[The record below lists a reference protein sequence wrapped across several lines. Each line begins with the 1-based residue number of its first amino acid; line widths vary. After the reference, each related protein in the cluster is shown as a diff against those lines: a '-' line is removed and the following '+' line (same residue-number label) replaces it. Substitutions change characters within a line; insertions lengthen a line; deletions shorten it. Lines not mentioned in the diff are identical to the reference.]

1 MSAAEL
7 TTSIS
12 CTSGQMD
19 KIKQKVPPATLH
31 TIILATIVT
40 LCITVT
46 SGVCS
51 KALSLSHPIF
61 IEENSSSQ
69 EKIAYV
75 SPIQNE
81 ILNRENFTQRIYK
94 KYPAKNITFPT
105 YGVAHIKLTK
115 YINQKPVKINIVEI
129 DKSANS
135 SLNIKPEIAGVKLN
149 SRAQIRT
156 IAQKHNSIVA
166 VNAGYFKPQTGVPLG
181 ALVINGE
188 VLTGPIY
195 NRVGIGIIEENNKT
209 RFVMD
214 KVAMNITIT
223 SNKST
228 LKADNINQPRMLST
242 YTIIYTPQW
251 GNMSPMAAKYGKVAA
266 VSNGRIIAMS
276 ANQIAIPKDGFV
288 ISAPAKILDKL
299 ALERNITYDI
309 ELNETFEDADHIIG
323 AGPYLVKNGEV
334 FVDVTDQKFASITG
348 RNPRSAVGYND
359 KNELIIV
366 TIDGR
371 EESSV
376 GVTLTQLAYIMKG
389 LGCTYA
395 MNFDGGGSSV
405 IYVNGKVTNSPAQT
419 GGISISNAL
428 TVFETPSPSQT

>member
-7 TTSIS
+7 TTSVT
-12 CTSGQMD
+12 CTSGQIGR
-19 KIKQKVPPATLH
+19 IKQKVPPATLH

-51 KALSLSHPIF
+51 KALSSSHPIF
-61 IEENSSSQ
+61 IEENTLTQ
-69 EKIAYV
+69 DKIAYV

-81 ILNRENFTQRIYK
+81 ILNRENFVQRINK
-94 KYPAKNITFPT
+94 KYPAKSISFPT
-105 YGVAHIKLTK
+105 YGVAHIKMTK
-115 YINQKPVKINIVEI
+115 YINQRPVKINIVEI

-135 SLNIKPEIAGVKLN
+135 SLNIKPEIAGIKLN

-181 ALVINGE
+181 ALVIDGE

-195 NRVGIGIIEENNKT
+195 NRVGIGIIQENNQT

-214 KVAMNITIT
+214 KVAMNITIK

-266 VSNGRIIAMS
+266 VSNGKIIAMS

-309 ELNETFEDADHIIG
+309 KLNETFKDADHIIG

-405 IYVNGKVTNSPAQT
+405 IYVNGRVTNSPAQT

>member
-7 TTSIS
+7 TTSVT
-12 CTSGQMD
+12 CTSGQIGR
-19 KIKQKVPPATLH
+19 IKQKVPPATLH

-61 IEENSSSQ
+61 IEENTSNKD
-69 EKIAYV
+69 KIAYV

-81 ILNRENFTQRIYK
+81 ILNRENFVQRINK
-94 KYPAKNITFPT
+94 KYPAKYISFPA
-105 YGVAHIKLTK
+105 YGVAHIKMTK
-115 YINQKPVKINIVEI
+115 YINQRPVKINIVEI

-135 SLNIKPEIAGVKLN
+135 SLNIKPEIAGIKLN
-149 SRAQIRT
+149 SRAQIKT

-195 NRVGIGIIEENNKT
+195 NRVGIGIIEENNQT

-214 KVAMNITIT
+214 KVAMNITIK
-223 SNKST
+223 SNKSI

-266 VSNGRIIAMS
+266 VSNGKIIAMS

-299 ALERNITYDI
+299 ALERNISYDI
-309 ELNETFEDADHIIG
+309 KLNETFKDADHIIG
-323 AGPYLVKNGEV
+323 AGPYLVKDGEV

-405 IYVNGKVTNSPAQT
+405 IYVNGRVTNSPAQT

>member
-1 MSAAEL
+1 MGTAEA
-7 TTSIS
+7 
-12 CTSGQMD
+12 
-19 KIKQKVPPATLH
+19 IKKTFCMAEFKKFKEKVPPSPYYNV
-31 TIILATIVT
+31 ILTAIVT

-46 SGVCS
+46 SGICS
-51 KALSLSHPIF
+51 KALSSNHPIF
-61 IEENSSSQ
+61 FEENQ
-69 EKIAYV
+69 NTQHVAYISPLQLEAQKQAEFV
-75 SPIQNE
+75 S
-81 ILNRENFTQRIYK
+81 RINS
-94 KYPAKNITFPT
+94 KYPLNALTYPT
-105 YGVAHIKLTK
+105 KGVAHIKLTR
-115 YINQKPVKINIVEI
+115 YINQKPIKLNIVEI
-129 DKSANS
+129 DASANS
-135 SLNIKPEIAGVKLN
+135 ALRIKPRTAGEKLN
-149 SRAQIRT
+149 SKAQIRN
-156 IAQKHNSIVA
+156 IAKKDNSIIA
-166 VNAGYFKPQTGVPLG
+166 INAGYFKPQTGVPLG
-181 ALVINGE
+181 ALVINNE

-195 NRVGIGIIEENNKT
+195 NRVGIGIIEKNGQISYTMGK
-209 RFVMD
+209 VSMD
-214 KVAMNITIT
+214 ITIK

-251 GNMSPMAAKYGKVAA
+251 GNMSPMSAKYGKVAA
-266 VSNGRIIAMS
+266 VSNGKIIAMS

-309 ELNETFEDADHIIG
+309 KLNETFKNADHIIG

-348 RNPRSAVGYND
+348 RNPRSAVGYNN

-371 EESSV
+371 EETSV

-405 IYVNGKVTNSPAQT
+405 MYVNGTITNSPAQN
-419 GGISISNAL
+419 GGIPISNAFV
-428 TVFETPSPSQT
+428 VFEEESGNFET

>member
-1 MSAAEL
+1 MSAAEI
-7 TTSIS
+7 TTCVN
-12 CTSGQMD
+12 CTSGQTVH
-19 KIKQKVPPATLH
+19 IKEKVPPATLK

-51 KALSLSHPIF
+51 KALSSSHPIF
-61 IEENSSSQ
+61 IEENQSNE
-69 EKIAYV
+69 EKIAYI
-75 SPIQNE
+75 SPIQKE
-81 ILNRENFTQRIYK
+81 VLNRENFVRRINK

-105 YGVAHIKLTK
+105 YGIAHIKLTK
-115 YINQKPVKINIVEI
+115 YINQRPIKINIVEI
-129 DKSANS
+129 DKSANNL
-135 SLNIKPEIAGVKLN
+135 LNIKPETAGTKLN

-156 IAQKHNSIVA
+156 IAQKNNSIVA
-166 VNAGYFKPQTGVPLG
+166 INAGYFKPQTGVPLG
-181 ALVINGE
+181 ALVIDGQ

-195 NRVGIGIIEENNKT
+195 NRVGIGIIEEKNQT

-214 KVAMNITIT
+214 KVAMDITIK
-223 SNKST
+223 SNKSII
-228 LKADNINQPRMLST
+228 KADNINQPRMLST
-242 YTIIYTPQW
+242 YTIIYTPHW
-251 GNMSPMAAKYGKVAA
+251 GNMSPFAPKYGKVAA
-266 VSNGRIIAMS
+266 VSNGKIIAMS

-299 ALERNITYDI
+299 AQERNITYDI
-309 ELNETFEDADHIIG
+309 KLNETFKNADHIIG

-334 FVDVTDQKFASITG
+334 YVDVTEQKFASITG
-348 RNPRSAVGYND
+348 RNPRSAIGYND

-405 IYVNGKVTNSPAQT
+405 IYVNGKITNSPAQT

-428 TVFETPSPSQT
+428 TIFETVQESQT

>member
-1 MSAAEL
+1 MSAAEIV
-7 TTSIS
+7 TKVTCS
-12 CTSGQMD
+12 SGHIRQL
-19 KIKQKVPPATLH
+19 KQKVPPGSLH
-31 TIILATIVT
+31 TVFFATIVT

-51 KALSLSHPIF
+51 KALSLGHPIF
-61 IEENSSSQ
+61 IEENSKQ

-75 SPIQNE
+75 SPLQQEAI
-81 ILNRENFTQRIYK
+81 NRHNFIERINK
-94 KYPAKNITFPT
+94 KYPAKNISYPAQ
-105 YGVAHIKLTK
+105 GVAHIKQTR
-115 YINQKPVKINIVEI
+115 YINQRPVKINIVEI
-129 DKSANS
+129 DTSANS
-135 SLNIKPEIAGVKLN
+135 LLNIKPQTAGEKLN
-149 SRAQIRT
+149 SRAQIST
-156 IAQKHNSIVA
+156 IAKKNNAIA
-166 VNAGYFKPQTGVPLG
+166 AINAGYFKPSNGIPLG
-181 ALVINGE
+181 ALVIDKE

-195 NRVGIGIIEENNKT
+195 NRVGIGIINENDKI

-214 KVAMNITIT
+214 KVYMTITIK

-242 YTIIYTPQW
+242 YTLIYTPKW
-251 GNMSPMAAKYGKVAA
+251 GAMSPMAPKYGKVAA
-266 VSNGRIIAMS
+266 VKDGRIIAMS

-299 ALERNITYDI
+299 AKERSISYDI
-309 ELNETFEDADHIIG
+309 KINESFKDANHIIG
-323 AGPYLVKNGEV
+323 AGPYLVKDGEV
-334 FVDVTDQKFASITG
+334 FVDVTAQKFGSITG
-348 RNPRSAVGYND
+348 RNPRSAIGFNE

-389 LGCTYA
+389 LGCKYA

-405 IYVNGKVTNSPAQT
+405 IYVNGTVANSPAQK
-419 GGISISNAL
+419 GGIALSNVL
-428 TVFETPSPSQT
+428 TVFEEEIKQYET

>member
-1 MSAAEL
+1 MSAAEI

-12 CTSGQMD
+12 CTSGQIGQ
-19 KIKQKVPPATLH
+19 IKQKVPPATLK

-51 KALSLSHPIF
+51 KALSSSHPIF
-61 IEENSSSQ
+61 IGENQAS
-69 EKIAYV
+69 EDKLAYV
-75 SPIQNE
+75 SPAQNE
-81 ILNRENFTQRIYK
+81 LINRENFVQRISK
-94 KYPAKNITFPT
+94 KYPAKNITYPA

-115 YINQKPVKINIVEI
+115 YINQRPVKINIVEI
-129 DKSANS
+129 DKSANA
-135 SLNIKPEIAGVKLN
+135 SLNIKPEIAGTKLN

-156 IAQKHNSIVA
+156 IAQKNNSIIA

-195 NRVGIGIIEENNKT
+195 NRVGIGIIEENNQT

-214 KVAMNITIT
+214 KVTMNITIQ

-242 YTIIYTPQW
+242 YTIIYTPHW
-251 GNMSPMAAKYGKVAA
+251 GNMSPMAPKYGKVAA

-309 ELNETFEDADHIIG
+309 KMNETFKGADHIIG
-323 AGPYLVKNGEV
+323 AGPYLVKNGEIY
-334 FVDVTDQKFASITG
+334 VDVTEEKLTSITG

-428 TVFETPSPSQT
+428 TVYETPQPSQT

>member
-7 TTSIS
+7 LTSMN
-12 CTSGQMD
+12 CTSGQIGQ
-19 KIKQKVPPATLH
+19 IKQKVPPATLK
-31 TIILATIVT
+31 TIVLATIVT
-40 LCITVT
+40 LCITVI

-51 KALSLSHPIF
+51 KALSSSHPIF
-61 IEENSSSQ
+61 IGDNQVNE

-75 SPIQNE
+75 SPLQNE
-81 ILNRENFTQRIYK
+81 IINRENFVQRISK
-94 KYPAKNITFPT
+94 KYPAKCITYPA
-105 YGVAHIKLTK
+105 YGIAHIKLTK

-135 SLNIKPEIAGVKLN
+135 ALNIKPEIAGTKLS

-156 IAQKHNSIVA
+156 IAQKNNSIVA

-181 ALVINGE
+181 ALVIDKQ

-195 NRVGIGIIEENNKT
+195 NRVGIGIIEENNQT

-214 KVAMNITIT
+214 KVVMNITIH
-223 SNKST
+223 SNKSI

-251 GNMSPMAAKYGKVAA
+251 GNTSPMAPKYGKVAA
-266 VSNGRIIAMS
+266 VSNGKIIAMS
-276 ANQIAIPKDGFV
+276 ANQITIPKDGFV

-309 ELNETFEDADHIIG
+309 RINETFKNADHIIG
-323 AGPYLVKNGEV
+323 AGPYLVKDGEV
-334 FVDVTDQKFASITG
+334 FVDVNEQKLSSITG
-348 RNPRSAVGYND
+348 KNPRSAVGYND

-371 EESSV
+371 EENSV
-376 GVTLTQLAYIMKG
+376 GVTLTQLAHIMKG

-405 IYVNGKVTNSPAQT
+405 IYVNGKITNSPAQT

-428 TVFETPSPSQT
+428 TVYETTQPSQT

>member
-7 TTSIS
+7 TTSVT
-12 CTSGQMD
+12 CTSGQIGR
-19 KIKQKVPPATLH
+19 IKQKVPPATLH

-61 IEENSSSQ
+61 IEENTSNKD
-69 EKIAYV
+69 KIAYV

-81 ILNRENFTQRIYK
+81 ILNRENFVQRINK
-94 KYPAKNITFPT
+94 KYPAKIISFPT
-105 YGVAHIKLTK
+105 YGVAHIKMTK
-115 YINQKPVKINIVEI
+115 YINQRPVKINIVEI

-135 SLNIKPEIAGVKLN
+135 SLNIKPEIAGIKLN

-181 ALVINGE
+181 ALVIDGE

-195 NRVGIGIIEENNKT
+195 NRVGIGIIQENNQT

-214 KVAMNITIT
+214 KVAMNITIK
-223 SNKST
+223 SNKSI

-251 GNMSPMAAKYGKVAA
+251 GNMYPMAAKYGKVAA
-266 VSNGRIIAMS
+266 VSNGKIIAMS

-309 ELNETFEDADHIIG
+309 KLNETFKDADHIIG

-405 IYVNGKVTNSPAQT
+405 IYVNGRVTNSPAQT